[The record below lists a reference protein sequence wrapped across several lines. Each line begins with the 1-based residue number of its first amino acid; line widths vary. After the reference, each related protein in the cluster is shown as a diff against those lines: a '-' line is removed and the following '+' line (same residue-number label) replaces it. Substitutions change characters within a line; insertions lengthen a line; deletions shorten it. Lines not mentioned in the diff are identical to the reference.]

1 MYINGYTVTIYI
13 YFECDWTNT
22 QRDAPW
28 QQQCTNDDVLNINC
42 WLSHSMNPTTVA
54 NFKFFYFYILYTI
67 HIVSTQLREYVGWLC
82 FFFVFASLLLIQYI
96 CICKLVRMWKT
107 KMLSNQSGL
116 HIYYNLAK
124 IIMRFSINT
133 KYYIMGAAMLLSCI

>member
-1 MYINGYTVTIYI
+1 MRLD
-13 YFECDWTNT
+13 E

-54 NFKFFYFYILYTI
+54 NLNNFFFYFEHHTHSQYTTER
-67 HIVSTQLREYVGWLC
+67 VC
-82 FFFVFASLLLIQYI
+82 FFFCFSSIQYLQI
-96 CICKLVRMWKT
+96 GGAHVENENVIKPVRVT
-107 KMLSNQSGL
+107 Y
-116 HIYYNLAK
+116 YYNLAK

-133 KYYIMGAAMLLSCI
+133 KYYIMGAAMFILNRF